1 MAEDGGI
8 SEEEIPNRPTRMTF
22 RPLAGAKHTLR
33 TLRYRNYRLF
43 FGGQGISLIGTWMQR
58 IAMSWLAYR
67 LTNSVFLLG
76 IVGFLGQIPTFVLS
90 PLAGVLADRWNRR
103 QVLVITQILSMVQAL
118 VLAVLVLTGTVQ
130 IWHVMVLAVF
140 LGLINALDVPA
151 RQAFVV
157 EMIEKREDLVNA
169 IALNSALFNGARLLG
184 PSIAGVLIA
193 AVGEGWCFLLNGL
206 SYIAVIAALVAMR
219 ILPRKADG
227 NRGNMLHGIREGFAY
242 AIGLAPIRSVL
253 LLLSLI
259 SLVGMPYTI
268 LMPVF
273 ARDILG
279 GGPHTL
285 GFLMGA
291 MGLGALVGA
300 LYLASRRSVLGVE
313 RNIPVAAAVFG
324 IGLIGVS
331 LSRVLAVS
339 LALMMVTGFG
349 MMVQMASSNTLL
361 QTIVDDDKRGRVMS
375 LYAMAFMG
383 VAPFGSLLGGAVA
396 DKIGAPHTLLAGGVC
411 CIFGAA
417 LLARQLPVFHEAVRR
432 ATEKTGFIGD
442 AGIRVEA
449 ATELVKPPPG

>member
-1 MAEDGGI
+1 VKYT
-8 SEEEIPNRPTRMTF
+8 TRTTF
-22 RPLAGAKHTLR
+22 GPFAGAKHTLR

-58 IAMSWLAYR
+58 IAMSWLVYR

-76 IVGFLGQIPTFVLS
+76 IVAFLGQIPTFVLS
-90 PLAGVLADRWNRR
+90 PLAGVMADRWNRR
-103 QVLVITQILSMVQAL
+103 RVLVITQTLSMVQAL

-130 IWHVMVLAVF
+130 IWHIMLLAIL
-140 LGLINALDVPA
+140 LGLVNALDVPA

-219 ILPRKADG
+219 IHPRKPHG
-227 NRGNMLHGIREGFAY
+227 KQGNMLHGIREGFVY

-300 LYLASRRSVLGVE
+300 LYLASRKSVIGVE
-313 RNIPVAAAVFG
+313 RNIPVAAAIFG
-324 IGLIGVS
+324 IGLVGVS

-339 LALMMVTGFG
+339 LGLMMVTGFG

-375 LYAMAFMG
+375 FYAMAFMG

-396 DKIGAPHTLLAGGVC
+396 GKIGAPRTLLIGGAC
-411 CIFGAA
+411 CTVGAA

-432 ATEKTGFIGD
+432 ATERKGFLGE
-442 AGIRVEA
+442 AAIRVEA
-449 ATELVKPPPG
+449 ATEMVKPPPG

>member
-1 MAEDGGI
+1 
-8 SEEEIPNRPTRMTF
+8 MTF
-22 RPLAGAKHTLR
+22 APFAGAKHTLR

-58 IAMSWLAYR
+58 IAMSWLVYR

-76 IVGFLGQIPTFVLS
+76 IVGFLGQIPTFVFS
-90 PLAGVLADRWNRR
+90 PLAGVLADRLNRR
-103 QVLVITQILSMVQAL
+103 RVLVITQTLSMVQAL

-130 IWHVMVLAVF
+130 IWHIMALAVF
-140 LGLINALDVPA
+140 LGLVNALDVPA

-219 ILPRKADG
+219 IRPRKPRG
-227 NRGNMLHGIREGFAY
+227 KQGNMLHGIREGFAY

-300 LYLASRRSVLGVE
+300 LYLASRRSVIGVE

-339 LALMMVTGFG
+339 LGLMMVTGFG

-375 LYAMAFMG
+375 FYAMAFMG

-396 DKIGAPHTLLAGGVC
+396 GKIGAPRTLLIGGAC
-411 CIFGAA
+411 CIVGAA
-417 LLARQLPVFHEAVRR
+417 LLARQLPVFREAVRR
-432 ATEKTGFIGD
+432 ATEKKGLLGEAD
-442 AGIRVEA
+442 IRVEA
-449 ATELVKPPPG
+449 ATEMVKPPPG